1 MIYRA
6 AGNPEARVIEQR
18 NHNLDVI
25 NDIAPEGMFSIMK
38 DNPTAAAWLPGFPF
52 AHPDP
57 TLPSV
62 LFNTKMA
69 PFDNK
74 DVRWALAL
82 ADRYPRRRAR
92 LLSRRRQSFGSCR
105 AADRFG
111 ARTTISC
118 RCRIG

>member
-1 MIYRA
+1 VYWA

-25 NDIAPEGMFSIMK
+25 NDMAPEGMFSIMRDSK
-38 DNPTAAAWLPGFPF
+38 STASWRKGFPF

-57 TLPSV
+57 TLPSGRC
-62 LFNTKMA
+62 NTKKA

-82 ADRYPRRRAR
+82 R
-92 LLSRRRQSFGSCR
+92 
-105 AADRFG
+105 
-111 ARTTISC
+111 
-118 RCRIG
+118 